1 MSDRRLRRPVSLPA
15 LLCTL
20 ATVLVLMVGSA
31 PGVAFAA
38 EPTVSVDIQIGNIYN
53 FSPRDKTFN
62 VVGTIWL
69 TGADGASPAPV
80 EFANLIQ
87 PWNSRIQPLQGKPE
101 ALTDGRQRRGYSFQG
116 SFYSDQINF
125 SAFPFGRLFLP
136 VIVQP
141 RPGMAVN
148 LRAGHGAVGAWGGL
162 NGYQLQGWTFG
173 RVEQRLLFSVQYRSS
188 RGAAL
193 MRWILPLAI
202 VMLLMLLT
210 PNLSSSLVS
219 ERLTIPP
226 VVMLTIVFLQQSYRE
241 VLPNLPYL
249 TAMDWLYNL
258 SYLVTLVFFIH
269 FMRAGNRI
277 VTVPEAERAAL
288 LRRLDRW
295 DLRLQ
300 LGSVG
305 LYLLVA
311 LLAWRLQ

>member
-1 MSDRRLRRPVSLPA
+1 MLIVVLA
-15 LLCTL
+15 MTL
-20 ATVLVLMVGSA
+20 GLA
-31 PGVAFAA
+31 PGRACAA
-38 EPTVSVDIQIGNIYN
+38 DPTVSVDIQIRNIHN
-53 FSPRDKTFN
+53 FSTRDKTFN
-62 VVGTIWL
+62 VEATVWL
-69 TGADGASPAPV
+69 TSARGADGSGPAPV

-87 PWNSRIQPLQGKPE
+87 PWNSRIEPLPTAPE
-101 ALTDGRQRRGYSFQG
+101 PQRDGRLRRGYSVQG

-125 SAFPFGRLFLP
+125 SAFPFGRLLLP

-141 RPGMAVN
+141 RPGQAVD
-148 LRAGHGAVGAWGGL
+148 LRPGHGGVGAWGGL
-162 NGYQLQGWTFG
+162 NGYQLQGWTFR
-173 RVEQRLLFSVQYRSS
+173 RVDQRLEFVIAYRASP
-188 RGAAL
+188 GAAL

-226 VVMLTIVFLQQSYRE
+226 VVMLTVVFLQQAYRE
-241 VLPNLPYL
+241 VLPSLPYL
-249 TAMDWLYNL
+249 TAMDWLYTL

-269 FMRAGNRI
+269 FMHAGNRI
-277 VTVPEAERAAL
+277 LAVAEAERPAL